1 MLKTFARVLAV
12 GAFVI
17 AAAIPTTAAAAGGPG
32 VGLTV
37 TIGSPITLT
46 DRLLVT
52 IPVTVTCTPPL
63 ANPVQFGDVFVTV
76 EQADGKSVSHGS
88 GSANLTSCGP
98 QTFTIQVT
106 PDLFPT
112 TSGPFHGGPAVAVAS
127 ATACDTQFTC
137 VGGSSGAVSIRL

>member
-1 MLKTFARVLAV
+1 MLKTLARMLAV
-12 GAFVI
+12 GAFVV
-17 AAAIPTTAAAAGGPG
+17 AAAIPTTASAAGGPG

-52 IPVTVTCTPPL
+52 VPVTVTCTPQL
-63 ANPVQFGDVFVTV
+63 VNPVQFGNVFVTV
-76 EQADGKSVSHGS
+76 EQAGGKSVSHGS
-88 GSANLTSCGP
+88 GGANLTSCGP
-98 QTFTIQVT
+98 QTFNIQVT

-112 TSGPFHGGPAVAVAS
+112 TSGPFHGGPAIAFAS

-137 VGGSSGAVSIRL
+137 VGGSSGAVSVRL